1 MYMCV
6 YVRMYVLTYVHLFV
20 RTYVHLF
27 VRTYVHMCAC
37 MHVCVYTYTYIC
49 MYGWMDLCV
58 FMYVGTKA
66 CGSCEEVSEF
76 LDQAT
81 LLRGISHQNILA
93 VMGLCSDDHQAPI
106 IMYSYPSIGNLH
118 TFLTA
123 HKQATSAT
131 RQKGVRKNLCVCVCV
146 VCACVGVRVHV
157 GV

>member
-1 MYMCV
+1 
-6 YVRMYVLTYVHLFV
+6 
-20 RTYVHLF
+20 
-27 VRTYVHMCAC
+27 
-37 MHVCVYTYTYIC
+37 
-49 MYGWMDLCV
+49 MDLCV

-131 RQKGVRKNLCVCVCV
+131 RQKGVRQNLVCVCAYMR
-146 VCACVGVRVHV
+146 ACVCMYVCVCWGLILLPYINLWNFHIWFYIYQKVV
-157 GV
+157 